1 MLVWFVMALLTGA
14 TVIAVIRPLSR
25 SIDASPETATDKAF
39 YTAQIVEID
48 RDAARGLI
56 GPEEAEAA
64 RAEAARRLLTAA
76 REAEN
81 AGRST
86 AFRIR
91 FAALVAVILVPAL
104 TLGLYLRIGSPD
116 EPDRP
121 LEARLRQAPDFA
133 VLVAKVE
140 KRLAEQPDDAAGWQ
154 VIAPVY
160 VQAGRYD
167 DAERAYLQIIRLKGP
182 DVDRLTSLGEVRVMQ
197 AGGVVTA
204 EARETFAAALKID
217 PKAAAARFYTG
228 LAYEQEGRTADAVG
242 IFTALL
248 ADLPADTEAAAAV
261 SSRIAALAPG
271 SVPAGGEA
279 VAALPEAERAATI
292 RAMVDGLD
300 QRLRSEGGTADAWAR
315 LIRAFAVLKEGEK
328 ARDALTRARLALSAD
343 AEAIRTVE
351 AAARAAGVE

>member
-1 MLVWFVMALLTGA
+1 M
-14 TVIAVIRPLSR
+14 
-25 SIDASPETATDKAF
+25 
-39 YTAQIVEID
+39 
-48 RDAARGLI
+48 
-56 GPEEAEAA
+56 
-64 RAEAARRLLTAA
+64 
-76 REAEN
+76 
-81 AGRST
+81 
-86 AFRIR
+86 
-91 FAALVAVILVPAL
+91 
-104 TLGLYLRIGSPD
+104 
-116 EPDRP
+116 
-121 LEARLRQAPDFA
+121 
-133 VLVAKVE
+133 
-140 KRLAEQPDDAAGWQ
+140 
-154 VIAPVY
+154 IAPVY

-167 DAERAYLQIIRLKGP
+167 DAERAYLQLIRLKGP

-261 SSRIAALAPG
+261 RSRIEALAPG

-300 QRLRSEGGTADAWAR
+300 QRLRSEGGNAEAWAR
-315 LIRAFAVLKEGEK
+315 LIRAFAVLQEVEK
-328 ARDALTRARLALSAD
+328 ARDALTRARIALSAD